1 VYISCNELKNSTK
14 CFSIMQHL
22 IENDYKVF
30 FDTNKKS
37 VKNQMRD
44 AIKRNASFV
53 LVIDKNMTIK
63 NIKSNEKIV
72 VSDFQQL
79 LNFLK
84 TQ

>member
-1 VYISCNELKNSTK
+1 MK
-14 CFSIMQHL
+14 
-22 IENDYKVF
+22 
-30 FDTNKKS
+30 
-37 VKNQMRD
+37 D
-44 AIKRNASFV
+44 AIKRNASFM

-79 LNFLK
+79 LNFLR